1 MGRAILVLVF
11 CCGAGTAASDGCEAS
26 AVALAGHTDG
36 ALAGTL
42 VGKAKVA

>member
-1 MGRAILVLVF
+1 MGEGDFSLVF
-11 CCGAGTAASDGCEAS
+11 CCDAGTAASDGCEAS
-26 AVALAGHTDG
+26 AVALAGHAVG